1 MNKYDKMI
9 VFILLKVCRILAR
22 YNKDSVDTYIYHI
35 ENELKKWEGMKD
47 E

>member
-9 VFILLKVCRILAR
+9 VFILLKVCRILPR
-22 YNKDSVDTYIYHI
+22 CSKDSVDTYIYRI
-35 ENELKKWEGMKD
+35 ENEFKKWEEMKD